1 METERKKEWKQQGK
15 IRMETGRKELI
26 TYKLLETVLIE
37 GMETG
42 RKESITYKLLET
54 VLIEGMETAR

>member
-42 RKESITYKLLET
+42 IRKKESSFLWF
-54 VLIEGMETAR
+54 